1 VRLVVADTGPL
12 NYLVLIGAIEVLP
25 KLFETIFVPSAV
37 FNELTDADSP
47 LPVRAFAADKPPW
60 LDVRPNPSL
69 DIPEL
74 TGAPLDDGERAAIG
88 LAKSIAADLILMDDR
103 AGVVVARRL
112 GFSVTGTLGILDLAA
127 TRGLIELADAFAR
140 LKSTNFRYPP
150 AVMDSLLARR
160 RKDET

>member
-1 VRLVVADTGPL
+1 MAR
-12 NYLVLIGAIEVLP
+12 
-25 KLFETIFVPSAV
+25 
-37 FNELTDADSP
+37 
-47 LPVRAFAADKPPW
+47 RA
-60 LDVRPNPSL
+60 PNPSL

-88 LAKSIAADLILMDDR
+88 ISKSIAADLILMDYR
-103 AGVVVARRL
+103 SGVVVARRL

-140 LKSTNFRYPP
+140 LKSTNFRCPP